1 MPERPLAAFTLVLLG
16 GAIVLITGVLV
27 LAEVFTGR
35 VSIIDVIR
43 PTMPRFISEFL
54 DDMSVGILAS
64 IFGIIIIVGSILIVT
79 GAQPNIRSG
88 AIAALFFVILS
99 LLLVAGGFYIGFLL
113 VFVGSIL
120 ALLWRPP
127 M

>member
-1 MPERPLAAFTLVLLG
+1 MPERPLTAFTLVLLG
-16 GAIVLITGVLV
+16 GAIVLIAGVLI

-35 VSIIDVIR
+35 VRIIDVIR
-43 PTMPRFISEFL
+43 PTMPRFIEENL

-79 GAQPNIRSG
+79 GALPNVRSG
-88 AIAALFFVILS
+88 AITALFFVILS

-113 VFVGSIL
+113 VFVGSII
-120 ALLWRPP
+120 ALLWRPST
-127 M
+127 

>member
-1 MPERPLAAFTLVLLG
+1 MPERPLTAFTLVLLG

-43 PTMPRFISEFL
+43 PTMPRFIDEYL

-64 IFGIIIIVGSILIVT
+64 VFGIIVIVGSILIVT
-79 GAQPNIRSG
+79 GALPNIRSG

-127 M
+127 T

>member
-1 MPERPLAAFTLVLLG
+1 MPERPLSAFALVLLG

-35 VSIIDVIR
+35 VSIIDVLR
-43 PTMPRFISEFL
+43 PTMPRFIDEYL

-64 IFGIIIIVGSILIVT
+64 VFGIIIIVGSILIVT

-127 M
+127 T

>member
-1 MPERPLAAFTLVLLG
+1 MPERPLTAFTLVLLG

-43 PTMPRFISEFL
+43 PTMPRFIDEYL

-64 IFGIIIIVGSILIVT
+64 VFGIIIIVGSILIVT
-79 GAQPNIRSG
+79 GALPNIRSG

-127 M
+127 T

>member
-1 MPERPLAAFTLVLLG
+1 MPERPLSAFALVLIG
-16 GAIVLITGVLV
+16 GAIVLITGVLI
-27 LAEVFTGR
+27 LAEVFTDR
-35 VSIIDVIR
+35 VRIMDVIR
-43 PTMPRFISEFL
+43 PTMPRFIDEYL

-79 GAQPNIRSG
+79 GALPNVRSG

-113 VFVGSIL
+113 VFVGSIM
-120 ALLWRPP
+120 ALLWKPP
-127 M
+127 T

>member
-1 MPERPLAAFTLVLLG
+1 MPERPLTAFALVLLG

-35 VSIIDVIR
+35 VSIIDVLR
-43 PTMPRFISEFL
+43 PTMPRFIDEYL

-64 IFGIIIIVGSILIVT
+64 VFGIIIIVGSILIVT

-127 M
+127 T

>member
-1 MPERPLAAFTLVLLG
+1 MPERPLTAFALVLIG

-35 VSIIDVIR
+35 VRIIDVLK
-43 PTMPRFISEFL
+43 PTMPRFIEENL

-79 GAQPNIRSG
+79 GALPNVRSG

-127 M
+127 T

>member
-1 MPERPLAAFTLVLLG
+1 MPERPLTAFALVLIG
-16 GAIVLITGVLV
+16 GAIVLITGALI
-27 LAEVFTGR
+27 LAEIFTGR
-35 VSIIDVIR
+35 VNIIDAIR
-43 PTMPRFISEFL
+43 PTMPRFIEESL

-79 GAQPNIRSG
+79 GALPNVRSG

-99 LLLVAGGFYIGFLL
+99 LLLVAGGFYIGFIL
-113 VFVGSIL
+113 VFVGSII

-127 M
+127 T